1 MKHKKRRFETLSFYD
16 HTGIEHHLTNMAKQG
31 WLIEKIS
38 NYYWTYRKIEPCDL
52 TFMVTYFPK
61 ASDFDPQ
68 LSEEQER
75 LRDFCADTG
84 WELACTWFQMQV
96 FYNESEDPI
105 PINTDPVL
113 EVEAVHKACK
123 ASLLKGYY
131 VLIAISGIMSFFF
144 LSSLISDTLR
154 ILASP
159 TDMFKGIIWLL
170 LLILIL
176 VEVLTYFRWYRKAKK
191 QAEHEIFLETPS
203 TAKFQKIAMG
213 LLVIFLL
220 NWILN
225 IVLVD
230 NPVLLWCCAL
240 VAVVIILDH
249 ILIQVVKNHLKKK
262 NVSANMNKA
271 LTILFSFVFVFVM
284 MGTVVYGSL
293 RFFEDQIRENLPYKA
308 MEAPLYMEDLVHQD
322 SDYVAY
328 LTQTDYEES
337 TILSMMKVTERR
349 SFDEKDDQSVAMT
362 YQRYLVKSPFLY
374 DFCEG
379 QLQRLMVLSEY
390 WKGELLETDA
400 APWNADRVYRLIL
413 DDGTETN
420 RYLLCYDHVLVDIQ
434 FNWSPTPE
442 QMAIVSEAL
451 SK

>member
-1 MKHKKRRFETLSFYD
+1 
-16 HTGIEHHLTNMAKQG
+16 
-31 WLIEKIS
+31 
-38 NYYWTYRKIEPCDL
+38 
-52 TFMVTYFPK
+52 
-61 ASDFDPQ
+61 
-68 LSEEQER
+68 
-75 LRDFCADTG
+75 
-84 WELACTWFQMQV
+84 MQV
-96 FYNESEDPI
+96 FYNEAPDPI

-113 EVEAVHKACK
+113 EVDAVHKACK

-159 TDMFKGIIWLL
+159 TNMFKGLIWLL

-284 MGTVVYGSL
+284 MGTVVYGGL
-293 RFFEDQIRENLPYKA
+293 HFFDDHIRENLPSQSL
-308 MEAPLYMEDLVHQD
+308 EAPLHMEDLVHQD

-328 LTQTDYEES
+328 LMYVS
-337 TILSMMKVTERR
+337 TLLTSIRRIVEFAEQFQRGMTGIER
-349 SFDEKDDQSVAMT
+349 
-362 YQRYLVKSPFLY
+362 
-374 DFCEG
+374 FCEIVDIEPSITDAPDARPMERVKG
-379 QLQRLMVLSEY
+379 EIRFDNVRFRYSDEGGDVLSHLDLTV
-390 WKGELLETDA
+390 KPGESIALVGPSGGGKTTLC
-400 APWNADRVYRLIL
+400 NLIPRFYDL
-413 DDGTETN
+413 SDGCIRIDGTDVREITLATLRQN
-420 RYLLCYDHVLVDIQ
+420 IGV
-434 FNWSPTPE
+434 
-442 QMAIVSEAL
+442 
-451 SK
+451 